1 MTREE
6 LHQLISSVQRQ
17 QTELD
22 NLEVKA
28 ARGGTPRRLFEP
40 LSAFANRTGGGVILF
55 GLNETS
61 DFSIVGVGD
70 AHRLQEELTNLA
82 AHEMEP
88 PLRPEFIVDEIDDH
102 TVVAVTIEEIPVDR
116 KPCFYKNAGLQ
127 KGAYIRVG
135 NTNRQ
140 MTDYEIFGYMSS
152 RGQPTNDED
161 IIHEA
166 LLEDLDDSLLNQYLD
181 NLRRTR
187 PKATFLQG
195 QKEEILVRL
204 RVIGRDGES
213 LRPTLAGLLMF
224 GKYPQEFLPQ
234 ITITFIQY
242 FGTTE
247 DERTPQGARFVDNR
261 TFEGPVP
268 EMVAAAESYVMGA
281 MRKASLIEGMFRR
294 DIPEYPQEAL
304 REAIANAVAH
314 RDYSSHVRG
323 SYIQIRMFAN
333 RLEVSSPGG
342 LFGNVTV
349 DNIDEEHSTRNARLM
364 RMMEDMHIVENRGS
378 GIKAML
384 QALRAA
390 NLEPPR
396 FDDWRSS
403 FKITFHNHT
412 LMSPAAITWLNQ
424 FANHALNDRQRLTLI
439 YLRHHGKIT
448 NSDYR
453 RLNRV
458 DTIVAGQELRSLTQA
473 GLIEQQGIGRG
484 TSYTLTVPHALAD
497 EQLPQQSDEER
508 IIAYVQEHGSISN
521 AECRELLEIGDTR
534 AYYLLTKLCAGS
546 RLKPEGKGKGRRY
559 VSV

>member
-6 LHQLISSVQRQ
+6 LHQLIASVQRQ

-55 GLNETS
+55 GLDETS

-70 AHRLQEELTNLA
+70 AHRLQEELTLLA

-88 PLRPEFIVDEIDDH
+88 ALRPEFIIDEIDDQ
-102 TVVAVTIEEIPVDR
+102 TIVAVTIEEIPVDR
-116 KPCFYKNAGLQ
+116 KPCFYKSAGLQ
-127 KGAYIRVG
+127 KGSYIRVG
-135 NTNRQ
+135 NTNRR
-140 MTDYEIFGYMSS
+140 MTDYEVFGYMSS
-152 RGQPTNDED
+152 RGQPTHDED
-161 IIHEA
+161 IIKNAHI
-166 LLEDLDDSLLNQYLD
+166 EDLDDSLLNQYLD

-187 PKATFLQG
+187 PRATFLQG
-195 QKEEILVRL
+195 RKEEVLARL
-204 RVIGRDGES
+204 RVIGRDGETF
-213 LRPTLAGLLMF
+213 RPTLAGLLMF

-234 ITITFIQY
+234 LTITFIQY
-242 FGTTE
+242 YGTTD

-268 EMVAAAESYVMGA
+268 EMVAAAESYVMGS

-349 DNIDEEHSTRNARLM
+349 DNIDELVTTR
-364 RMMEDMHIVENRGS
+364 
-378 GIKAML
+378 KA
-384 QALRAA
+384 
-390 NLEPPR
+390 
-396 FDDWRSS
+396 
-403 FKITFHNHT
+403 
-412 LMSPAAITWLNQ
+412 
-424 FANHALNDRQRLTLI
+424 
-439 YLRHHGKIT
+439 
-448 NSDYR
+448 
-453 RLNRV
+453 
-458 DTIVAGQELRSLTQA
+458 
-473 GLIEQQGIGRG
+473 
-484 TSYTLTVPHALAD
+484 
-497 EQLPQQSDEER
+497 
-508 IIAYVQEHGSISN
+508 SN
-521 AECRELLEIGDTR
+521 ATQ
-534 AYYLLTKLCAGS
+534 
-546 RLKPEGKGKGRRY
+546 
-559 VSV
+559 